1 MTEANARYLLD
12 EKLGK
17 LILWQWKELGY
28 TESSRRPCLHLLS
41 DVKCPVDINDIK
53 SGVVTC
59 LPVCEDHT
67 SVWNKDGK
75 VAAIVT
81 QPYEIDE
88 YDLEDI
94 HALCKTLDI
103 PVTVSNRWNW
113 HYKEVISLVFMKKE
127 AR

>member
-1 MTEANARYLLD
+1 M
-12 EKLGK
+12 
-17 LILWQWKELGY
+17 
-28 TESSRRPCLHLLS
+28 PF
-41 DVKCPVDINDIK
+41 
-53 SGVVTC
+53 
-59 LPVCEDHT
+59 CEDHT

-103 PVTVSNRWNW
+103 TVTVSNRWNW
-113 HYKEVISLVFMKKE
+113 HYKEVIWLVFMKKE